1 MKARQDAANA
11 AAREKLAAASDAALE
26 SSDGVLPAKTTRKPV
41 RSKTRRQAVI
51 NPRFAGFGGQLIQTH
66 RALRRLAFPRSR
78 WIDVLLVPALIF
90 CCTLLA
96 WPLIAELWSGIIRFW
111 ANGLG
116 SEMLLKADHT
126 SFPGI
131 QSVPYAYVEAALPNP
146 VQWWGGMLISITLLL
161 ATTVFSARMLPI
173 SYALRVVGLVQLA
186 SQLYFYFWAAEF
198 PYQSASSISALTQ
211 ASMVLILLTPWIYGL
226 LYNIFDF
233 GIPRKILL
241 SLLAVLYLI
250 VLTPFQY
257 TFAAWLMLRYSLLW
271 HPLIYLLGSSL
282 IQFGALVGFYS
293 WAMSWQRRE

>member
-1 MKARQDAANA
+1 MKTRQGVVSDDAAKD
-11 AAREKLAAASDAALE
+11 KLAAPNAAPGTPDKTVKKNSHIKKHRDA
-26 SSDGVLPAKTTRKPV
+26 VV
-41 RSKTRRQAVI
+41 
-51 NPRFAGFGGQLIQTH
+51 NPRFTGFGGQLIQTH
-66 RALRRLAFPRSR
+66 RALRRLAFPHSR

-90 CCTLLA
+90 SCTLLA

-116 SEMLLKADHT
+116 NGMLLRAEHT

-131 QSVPYAYVEAALPNP
+131 QSVPYAHVEAALPDP
-146 VQWWGGMLISITLLL
+146 LQWWAGMLVSITLLL
-161 ATTVFSARMLPI
+161 ATTLLPMRMLPI
-173 SYALRVVGLVQLA
+173 TYALRVVGLVQLA

-211 ASMVLILLTPWIYGL
+211 VSMVLILLTPWIYGL

-250 VLTPFQY
+250 LLTPFQY

>member
-1 MKARQDAANA
+1 MKARQDGSGGKPAA
-11 AAREKLAAASDAALE
+11 
-26 SSDGVLPAKTTRKPV
+26 V
-41 RSKTRRQAVI
+41 
-51 NPRFAGFGGQLIQTH
+51 NPRFTGFGGQLIQTH

-78 WIDVLLVPALIF
+78 WIDILLLPALIF

-96 WPLIAELWSGIIRFW
+96 WPLIAELWAAIIGFW
-111 ANGLG
+111 ANRLG
-116 SEMLLKADHT
+116 DDMTLSMGHSA
-126 SFPGI
+126 FPGI
-131 QSVPYAYVEAALPNP
+131 RSVPYAYVEAALPNP
-146 VQWWGGMLISITLLL
+146 LQWWSGMLISTTLLL
-161 ATTVFSARMLPI
+161 ATTLLPARMLPI
-173 SYALRVVGLVQLA
+173 SYALRVIGLVQLA

-198 PYQSASSISALTQ
+198 PYQSASSISALAQ

-233 GIPRKILL
+233 GIARKILL
-241 SLLAVLYLI
+241 SLLAVLYLT

-271 HPLIYLLGSSL
+271 HPLIYLLCSSL

>member
-1 MKARQDAANA
+1 MKARQDAVSDA
-11 AAREKLAAASDAALE
+11 AARDKLAAPDAALDMP
-26 SSDGVLPAKTTRKPV
+26 DGALRAKAIKKPGHAKV
-41 RSKTRRQAVI
+41 RRHAVA
-51 NPRFAGFGGQLIQTH
+51 NPRFTGFGGQPIQTH

-78 WIDVLLVPALIF
+78 WIDVLLVPAFIF

-96 WPLIAELWSGIIRFW
+96 WPLIAEMWSGIIRFW

-116 SEMLLKADHT
+116 SEMMLKAEPT

-131 QSVPYAYVEAALPNP
+131 QSVPYAYVEAALPDP
-146 VQWWGGMLISITLLL
+146 LQWWCGMLISITLLL
-161 ATTVFSARMLPI
+161 ATTLFSARMLPI
-173 SYALRVVGLVQLA
+173 AYALRVVGMVQLA

>member
-1 MKARQDAANA
+1 MKTRQHADGDKLSA
-11 AAREKLAAASDAALE
+11 AAQTPPGKAPKR
-26 SSDGVLPAKTTRKPV
+26 SSPA
-41 RSKTRRQAVI
+41 RSRRQAVV
-51 NPRFAGFGGQLIQTH
+51 NPRFTGFGGQLIQTH

-78 WIDVLLVPALIF
+78 WIDVMLLPALIF
-90 CCTLLA
+90 CGTLLA
-96 WPLIAELWSGIIRFW
+96 WPLIADLWAAIISFW
-111 ANGLG
+111 IKGLG
-116 SEMLLKADHT
+116 SEMTLRMGRTA
-126 SFPGI
+126 FPGI
-131 QSVPYAYVEAALPNP
+131 QAVPYAYVEAALPDP
-146 VQWWGGMLISITLLL
+146 VQWWSGMLISITLLL
-161 ATTVFSARMLPI
+161 ATTLLSTRMLPI
-173 SYALRVVGLVQLA
+173 AYALRVIGLVQLA

-233 GIPRKILL
+233 GIPRKLLL
-241 SLLAVLYLI
+241 SLLTVLYLI

>member
-1 MKARQDAANA
+1 MKAAANA
-11 AAREKLAAASDAALE
+11 EKKSA
-26 SSDGVLPAKTTRKPV
+26 PA
-41 RSKTRRQAVI
+41 KTRRQAVV
-51 NPRFAGFGGQLIQTH
+51 NPRFTGFGGQLIQTH

-78 WIDVLLVPALIF
+78 WIDVLLVPALVF

-96 WPLIAELWSGIIRFW
+96 WPLIAELWAAIVSFW
-111 ANGLG
+111 ANRLG
-116 SEMLLKADHT
+116 EQMTLGIGHSA
-126 SFPGI
+126 FPGI
-131 QSVPYAYVEAALPNP
+131 QAIPYAYAEAALPDP
-146 VQWWGGMLISITLLL
+146 LQWWCGVLISITLLL
-161 ATTVFSARMLPI
+161 ATTLLPTRMLPI
-173 SYALRVVGLVQLA
+173 SYALRVIGLVQLA
-186 SQLYFYFWAAEF
+186 SQFYFYFWAAEF

-233 GIPRKILL
+233 GIRRKLLL
-241 SLLAVLYLI
+241 SVLAVLYLI

-282 IQFGALVGFYS
+282 TQFGALVGFYS